1 MPTFTNENS
10 LAVFC
15 NHPESASIRLVM
27 SAIRG
32 DSCGDIHGKLT
43 TCSAVAQIQSIVTS
57 LPLFVL
63 TTSHP
68 STQISANAVF
78 PLSAKTHPLLR
89 NE

>member
-1 MPTFTNENS
+1 MPTFTNKNS

-27 SAIRG
+27 FAIR
-32 DSCGDIHGKLT
+32 GDIHGKLT

-63 TTSHP
+63 MTSYP